1 MELQKAISQISEI
14 HAQVLRSEVF
24 RGCRALPMAVTSLL
38 ALTAATAQTTVLRP
52 ADLVDSLWL
61 WIGYAVLCAFI
72 CGADLVLHCWVRDR
86 RFRQQAGFVVAQFV
100 PAVVAGVLLTAVLID
115 QPANAHLLPGLWTA
129 VFALGI
135 FSARPYLP
143 RALGW
148 VAAFYLAAGAFLL
161 WSADTGTL
169 IPAWSMG
176 LTFGAGQAAAA
187 YVLHDSHGER
197 PSGSA

>member
-1 MELQKAISQISEI
+1 
-14 HAQVLRSEVF
+14 
-24 RGCRALPMAVTSLL
+24 MAF
-38 ALTAATAQTTVLRP
+38 AAATAQTTVVQP
-52 ADLVDSLWL
+52 AELADSLWL
-61 WIGYAVLCAFI
+61 WITYAVLCAFI

-100 PAVVAGVLLTAVLID
+100 PAVVAGILLTVVIID
-115 QPANAHLLPGLWTA
+115 QPSNAPLLPGLWTS

-161 WSADTGTL
+161 WSADMSAVA
-169 IPAWSMG
+169 PAWSMG
-176 LTFGAGQAAAA
+176 LTFGTGQAAAA
-187 YVLHDSHGER
+187 YVLHQSHER
-197 PSGSA
+197 

>member
-24 RGCRALPMAVTSLL
+24 RGCRALPMAATSVL
-38 ALTAATAQTTVLRP
+38 AIVAATAQTAVIQP
-52 ADLVDSLWL
+52 VGLVDSLWL
-61 WIGYAVLCAFI
+61 WISYAVLCAFI

-86 RFRQQAGFVVAQFV
+86 RFRQQAAFVVVQFV
-100 PAVVAGVLLTAVLID
+100 PSVVAGVLTTAVLID
-115 QPANAHLLPGLWTA
+115 QPSNAPLLPGLWTLI
-129 VFALGI
+129 FGLGI

-148 VAAFYLAAGAFLL
+148 VAAFYIAAGAFLL
-161 WSADTGTL
+161 YSTDMSAVA
-169 IPAWSMG
+169 PAWSMG

-187 YVLHDSHGER
+187 YVLHDSHER
-197 PSGSA
+197 